1 MIRAR
6 PASQQVH
13 QSDGAEDLQ
22 PGARRGPINLL
33 VGRQRWQTVP
43 MTTTL
48 STSELRDWARENGF
62 AVGDRGRLPAQVHEA
77 WTEAS
82 RRPKART
89 RRSRTAPEAA
99 APSRVARKP
108 ATGAGPGES
117 QAKDIMA
124 LQAQV
129 AVLTD
134 RVGKLERKLAA
145 ELMKNKADKKFT
157 GRV

>member
-62 AVGDRGRLPAQVHEA
+62 AVGDRGRLPAQVYEA

-82 RRPKART
+82 RRPKARIGK
-89 RRSRTAPEAA
+89 RRSAPEAA
-99 APSRVARKP
+99 APSRVTRKA
-108 ATGAGPGES
+108 ATGAGSDEG
-117 QAKDIMA
+117 QTKDILA
-124 LQAQV
+124 LQSQM